1 MLLAVSALVLSL
13 LQQIEE
19 ASHAEPPVFQVETL
33 LNTAEL
39 LPPGPER
46 GRILDAALRANAA
59 VRDTESRAA
68 FQIVAVRLLVKQD
81 APTARR
87 LCRELESAPAVR
99 CWMLVD
105 EHEAVRRLSYI
116 EDWHAE
122 ASLVLTSGTGARAL
136 LEKWEKKQRPPAT
149 PKKKQPGPGA
159 EITRKMDRVDKDDI
173 ADTEKSRLLREVLEV
188 SDAIED
194 ITERLM
200 HQGFITAWF
209 AGHGEEGTAALAA
222 VKLPK
227 TFAEACRCE
236 DGQCDSIA
244 GRADCSSN
252 IDFFVEYLAE
262 QKIDPAILRIR
273 HPSLAARAL
282 VVQLKEA
289 LK

>member
-33 LNTAEL
+33 LQTANL
-39 LPPGPER
+39 LPAGPER
-46 GRILDAALRANAA
+46 RSILDAAIRANTA

-68 FQIVAVRLLVKQD
+68 FQTAVVRLLVKQD
-81 APTARR
+81 APAAAR
-87 LCRELESAPAVR
+87 LCRELEGPPSVR

-105 EHEAVRRLSYI
+105 EQEAVRRLSYI
-116 EDWHAE
+116 AEWHAE

-136 LEKWEKKQRPPAT
+136 LEKWEKKQRPPAP
-149 PKKKQPGPGA
+149 PKKKEAGPKP
-159 EITRKMDRVDKDDI
+159 EITRKMDRVDKDDVP
-173 ADTEKSRLLREVLEV
+173 DLEKSRLLREVMEE

-209 AGHGEEGTAALAA
+209 AAHNEEGTSALAA
-222 VKLPK
+222 VKLHK
-227 TFAEACRCE
+227 TFAETCRCE

-244 GRADCSSN
+244 GRADCSDN

>member
-33 LNTAEL
+33 LNTADL

-46 GRILDAALRANAA
+46 RRILDAAIRANSA

-68 FQIVAVRLLVKQD
+68 FQTAVVRLLVKQD
-81 APTARR
+81 ATTVAR
-87 LCRELESAPAVR
+87 LCRELEGSPAVR
-99 CWMLVD
+99 CWILVD
-105 EHEAVRRLSYI
+105 EREAVRRLSYI
-116 EDWHAE
+116 DEWHAE
-122 ASLVLTSGTGARAL
+122 ASIVLTSGTGARAL
-136 LEKWEKKQRPPAT
+136 LEKWEKKQRSPEPQ
-149 PKKKQPGPGA
+149 KKKQAGPSA
-159 EITRKMDRVDKDDI
+159 DITRKMDRVDKDDV
-173 ADTEKSRLLREVLEV
+173 AEAEKSRLLREVLEA
-188 SDAIED
+188 SDSIED
-194 ITERLM
+194 IVERLM

-222 VKLPK
+222 VKLHK
-227 TFAEACRCE
+227 TFAETCRCE